1 VISSRAI
8 AWHVVTPTR
17 PAVAVVVLAGSALIA
32 LAAQLRIDL
41 PFSPVPVT
49 GQTFAVLVVGAALG
63 ARLGAAAVIA
73 YLVEGLAGLPVFAGG
88 TSAWTPGTT
97 GIPVIAGPTAG
108 YLVGF
113 VAAAAIVGALAERG
127 FDRNVVTT
135 IVAMVLGDLA
145 IYVFGLPWLAKFVGI
160 DKAIPLGLQPFIVGD
175 LFKIALAAAALPLA
189 WRALRR

>member
-1 VISSRAI
+1 MITSRTL
-8 AWHVVTPTR
+8 AWQAVAPTR

-49 GQTFAVLVVGAALG
+49 GQTFAVLLVGAVLG
-63 ARLGAAAVIA
+63 ARLGAAALLT
-73 YLVEGLAGLPVFAGG
+73 YLGEGLVGLPVFAGG
-88 TSAWTPGTT
+88 TSAWTPSSAGV
-97 GIPVIAGPTAG
+97 PVIAGPTAG

-135 IVAMVLGDLA
+135 IVAMVAGDLA
-145 IYVFGLPWLAKFVGI
+145 IYVFGVPWLAKFVGA
-160 DKAIPLGLQPFIVGD
+160 DRALALGLQPFIVGD
-175 LFKIALAAAALPLA
+175 AFKIAVAAAALPLG
-189 WRALRR
+189 WKALRR

>member
-1 VISSRAI
+1 VISSRTL
-8 AWHVVTPTR
+8 AWQAVNPTR
-17 PAVAVVVLAGSALIA
+17 PAAIVAVIAGSALIA

-73 YLVEGLAGLPVFAGG
+73 YLLEGLAGLPVFAGG
-88 TSAWTPGTT
+88 TSAWTPGTA

-160 DKAIPLGLQPFIVGD
+160 DKAIPLGLQPFIAGD

-189 WRALRR
+189 WRVLRR